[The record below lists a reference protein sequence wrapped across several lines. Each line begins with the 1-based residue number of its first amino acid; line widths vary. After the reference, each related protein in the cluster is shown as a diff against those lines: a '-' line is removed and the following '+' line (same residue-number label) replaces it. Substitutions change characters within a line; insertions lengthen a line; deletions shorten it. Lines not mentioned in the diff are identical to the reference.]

1 MEEKTLEHGQGERTI
16 GIALFPIFS
25 IPDRDTSLFQR
36 HHFISL
42 SPLFDARILY
52 TTWVTSSPISRT
64 HTSVTVRF
72 LIGLVITFECFQRCR
87 AMGAIL
93 APTNGG
99 RALWRR

>member
-52 TTWVTSSPISRT
+52 DVGDIQSHFSHAHFGHSAISHWT
-64 HTSVTVRF
+64 CYH
-72 LIGLVITFECFQRCR
+72 L
-87 AMGAIL
+87 
-93 APTNGG
+93 
-99 RALWRR
+99 